1 MISSE
6 NQQRGEEDRMGK
18 KEITARMAKEAGITL
33 RQAQKAFATL
43 LENVRATLKTGTKVN
58 LSGFGS
64 FELKVRDA
72 RKGRNPKTGAAIDIP
87 AKKRIRFNPS
97 RAFKN
102 SL

>member
-1 MISSE
+1 
-6 NQQRGEEDRMGK
+6 MGK

-33 RQAQKAFATL
+33 HQAQRAFAAL
-43 LENVRATLKTGTKVN
+43 MDGLRATLKTGTKVN

-72 RKGRNPKTGAAIDIP
+72 RKGRNPKTGATIEIP
-87 AKKRIRFNPS
+87 SKKRVKFNPS
-97 RAFKN
+97 RTFKN

>member
-1 MISSE
+1 
-6 NQQRGEEDRMGK
+6 MGK

-33 RQAQKAFATL
+33 HQAQRAFAAL
-43 LENVRATLKTGTKVN
+43 LDSLRATLKTGTKIN

-72 RKGRNPKTGAAIDIP
+72 RKGRNPKTGAAIEIP
-87 AKKRIRFNPS
+87 PKKRVKFNPS
-97 RAFKN
+97 RTFKN